1 MSTYQKY
8 QKKSRNGLSGVI
20 DFYVKQLEYLR
31 KVGIGN
37 ETNHKTIVSDRLIN
51 ATKRRLDEL
60 RERKISTRIRRFYAR
75 S

>member
-37 ETNHKTIVSDRLIN
+37 ETNQKTIVSDRLIN

>member
-20 DFYVKQLEYLR
+20 DFYIKQLEYLR

-37 ETNHKTIVSDRLIN
+37 ETNQKTIVSDRLIN